1 MPRKK
6 KAETKTAES
15 KNGSENGDKR
25 TYFQGYYEK
34 NREKLSEK
42 RRERYRTDEK
52 YREQVKQRAM
62 DRYMKQREERLK
74 ELEEN
79 PQEPR
84 VRGNNFPRVAKIDGE
99 DVLVH
104 GVSEFASRVG
114 RNVQTI
120 TAWENKGIIPPPT
133 VKDELGRRWYTE
145 KHMDSI
151 ASLARDYRAQG
162 GRSLKDFKE
171 LIDASFG
178 GSKKSKSK
186 RKA

>member
-1 MPRKK
+1 MPKK
-6 KAETKTAES
+6 KAESKTAE
-15 KNGSENGDKR
+15 NENGKEDDGKS
-25 TYFQGYYEK
+25 YFQAYYAK
-34 NREKLSEK
+34 NRDELSKK
-42 RRERYRTDEK
+42 RKERYRTDKK

-74 ELEEN
+74 HLEEN

-84 VRGNNFPRVAKIDGE
+84 VRGNNFPRVMAIEGK

-120 TAWENKGIIPPPT
+120 TAWENKGIIPEPT
-133 VKDELGRRWYTE
+133 VRDELGRRWYTE
-145 KHMDSI
+145 EHMDFI
-151 ASLARDYRAQG
+151 ASLAREYRSNG
-162 GRSLKDFKE
+162 GRSLNDFKE
-171 LIDASFG
+171 LIEASMG
-178 GSKKSKSK
+178 GKKGKAK